1 MILKFYLKKT
11 NKFKKRQMNRN
22 VNQRDCLSD
31 ESGSRQF
38 ALLVY
43 WKSGSQDGEK
53 ARLNSISIDGK
64 VNIDSS
70 IILQYN
76 NIFGRLSI
84 RCNHINTKNKGF
96 LNRIDFK

>member
-11 NKFKKRQMNRN
+11 NKFKKKQMNRN
-22 VNQRDCLSD
+22 VNQRDRLSD

-43 WKSGSQDGEK
+43 WQSGSQDGEK

-70 IILQYN
+70 IILQSN

-84 RCNHINTKNKGF
+84 RSYVIISILKIKAS
-96 LNRIDFK
+96 

>member
-1 MILKFYLKKT
+1 
-11 NKFKKRQMNRN
+11 MNRN
-22 VNQRDCLSD
+22 VNQRDRLSD

-43 WKSGSQDGEK
+43 WQSGSQDGEK

>member
-1 MILKFYLKKT
+1 
-11 NKFKKRQMNRN
+11 MNRN
-22 VNQRDCLSD
+22 VNQRDRLSD

-43 WKSGSQDGEK
+43 WQSGSQDGEK

-96 LNRIDFK
+96 SNRIDFK

>member
-11 NKFKKRQMNRN
+11 NKFKKKQMNRN
-22 VNQRDCLSD
+22 VNQRDRLSD

-43 WKSGSQDGEK
+43 WQSCSQDGEK

-84 RCNHINTKNKGF
+84 RSYVIISILKIKAS
-96 LNRIDFK
+96 

>member
-11 NKFKKRQMNRN
+11 NKFKKKQMNRN
-22 VNQRDCLSD
+22 VNQRDRLSD

-43 WKSGSQDGEK
+43 WQSGSQGGEK

-84 RCNHINTKNKGF
+84 RSYVIISILKIKAS
-96 LNRIDFK
+96 

>member
-11 NKFKKRQMNRN
+11 NKFKKKQMNRN
-22 VNQRDCLSD
+22 VNQRDRLSD

-43 WKSGSQDGEK
+43 WQSGSQDGEE

-84 RCNHINTKNKGF
+84 RSYVIISILKIKAS
-96 LNRIDFK
+96 

>member
-11 NKFKKRQMNRN
+11 NKFKKKQMNRN
-22 VNQRDCLSD
+22 VNQRDRLSD

-43 WKSGSQDGEK
+43 WQSGSQDGEK
-53 ARLNSISIDGK
+53 ANSISIDGK

-84 RCNHINTKNKGF
+84 RSYVIISILKIKAS
-96 LNRIDFK
+96 